1 MVTRIPAERRVL
13 KWAREISGLT
23 IEAAAG
29 LLACKP
35 DLLRSVEEGKKLP
48 SASMFRDMARYYG
61 FPEATLLAADPPVLP
76 DIPKDHRT
84 FDGVPPRLTYQ
95 TILAI
100 RDVQFRQESIR
111 ELSESDSDI
120 AAPALRRYLKT
131 DDPETVANAERKR
144 FAVSVREQQETSA
157 DKLWMTYRLRIEAL
171 GINVYVEDFPI
182 EDCRG
187 VSLFVGDFP
196 AILLSSNEQRPQWKL
211 FSLLHEYAHVLIRD
225 PGISDQKRT
234 TRDDAERF
242 CNQFAAAFLMPE
254 AAISS
259 VLAVSRDTPKEFSL
273 AALEEAASTLNVSIS
288 ALALRLEDLNFS
300 PDGYF
305 SRIRALIKPPTKRKP
320 LSGPPPREYVVLN
333 QVGHKFAGDVLRSVD
348 SGVLTTLEAS
358 RMLHANPK
366 LLPIINTTIE
376 KRRRDYL
383 HAGAQE

>member
-1 MVTRIPAERRVL
+1 
-13 KWAREISGLT
+13 
-23 IEAAAG
+23 
-29 LLACKP
+29 
-35 DLLRSVEEGKKLP
+35 
-48 SASMFRDMARYYG
+48 MFRDMARYYG